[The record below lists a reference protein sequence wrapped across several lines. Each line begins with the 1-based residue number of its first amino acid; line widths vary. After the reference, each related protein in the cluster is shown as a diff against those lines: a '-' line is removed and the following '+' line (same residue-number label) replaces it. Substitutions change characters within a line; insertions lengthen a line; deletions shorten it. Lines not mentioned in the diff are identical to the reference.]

1 MIQLVAKEP
10 TNGVFQSLELIDA
23 SSTLISQ
30 LVKLLIDHQC
40 LYVKVKKEYLSAGV
54 FKSSVT
60 YTLPMT
66 SSTKSSEIQVSLL
79 EKMKKFFQEKNF
91 TAYRL
96 R

>member
-10 TNGVFQSLELIDA
+10 TNGVFQSLEFIDA

-40 LYVKVKKEYLSAGV
+40 LYVKVKKIYLKAGV

-60 YTLPMT
+60 YTFPMPR
-66 SSTKSSEIQVSLL
+66 SSTTSEVQITLL
-79 EKMKKFFQEKNF
+79 EEMKKFFQEKNF
-91 TAYRL
+91 TAYKL